1 MTRYFTVSISLPS
14 FRGGGVIF
22 QSRSLRSATD
32 ARAEADSL
40 AAGNRAT
47 LARDCVSHLQ
57 EHIGA
62 AQVIETPYNPYK
74 S

>member
-14 FRGGGVIF
+14 YRGGGVIF
-22 QSRSLRSATD
+22 QSRALQSATD

-47 LARDCVSHLQ
+47 LARDCVYHLQ